1 MLTSS
6 RWRVPAACAA
16 AACLYLGIFLAQGKP
31 ALALATSGI
40 MLAYGAVLLLL
51 RKRSDAAAVLSEY
64 RTDERREQIGLRAAQ
79 LSVNIGAIA
88 AVTGGIVALASG
100 HGPGVW
106 GVMCVVLGASYLAGV
121 IFYSHRT

>member
-16 AACLYLGIFLAQGKP
+16 AAGLYLGIFLAQGKP

-51 RKRSDAAAVLSEY
+51 RRRSDAAAVLSEY

-79 LSVNIGAIA
+79 LSSSPQPWRPSTCRID
-88 AVTGGIVALASG
+88 AVPNGPRLPQLLLRQPASRR
-100 HGPGVW
+100 
-106 GVMCVVLGASYLAGV
+106 S
-121 IFYSHRT
+121 RRR